1 MDENT
6 KSLFLFPEPSF
17 IGGMGSV
24 LDIGGNFF
32 PLNASRS
39 GEEAD
44 AKAIKSDWQ
53 NVGKDIRSAMDSECN
68 GEQK

>member
-6 KSLFLFPEPSF
+6 KSLFLFPDPSF
-17 IGGMGSV
+17 IGGMGTV

-32 PLNASRS
+32 PFNASRT
-39 GEEAD
+39 GDEAD

-53 NVGKDIRSAMDSECN
+53 IVGKDIESVMANECH